1 MIWDVLEAL
10 RRRENAERGYVEV
23 KTPLLYD
30 VDTWVTSGHWEKFK
44 DNMFLVPYGEERTL
58 GMKPMNCPGHML
70 LFGNALRS
78 YRELPLRYAEASALH
93 RNERAG
99 TLHGLLRVQ
108 QVTQDDA
115 HIFVTPEQIED
126 EIFGAL
132 DFAAHLYGVFGMDA
146 RFELSTRPE
155 NKLGTD
161 EEWDFTEGALRSA
174 LERRGIEYTINAG
187 DGAFYGPKIDLH
199 MTDVARPLLADGH
212 DPARLPDAGPLR
224 AHIRGRGQRRA
235 HAVRHPPRALRVPRA
250 LHGHPDRALRRRV
263 PGLARSGAGA
273 DHPRGVDHREAVA
286 ELAQRLGEFRVEVDD
301 SDETVGKRIRN
312 AEVEKIPYVVVWGD
326 KESED
331 AIAVRTHGGDQSTK
345 SLDELVAKLRD
356 EAAVS

>member
-1 MIWDVLEAL
+1 M
-10 RRRENAERGYVEV
+10 R
-23 KTPLLYD
+23 TPLLYD
-30 VDTWVTSGHWEKFK
+30 VEHVGHLGPLGEVQGQH
-44 DNMFLVPYGEERTL
+44 VPRPVWRGADARNE
-58 GMKPMNCPGHML
+58 
-70 LFGNALRS
+70 AD
-78 YRELPLRYAEASALH
+78 ELPRPHAPLRQCPAQLPRAAASLRGGVGAPPQ
-93 RNERAG
+93 RAG
-99 TLHGLLRVQ
+99 RNASRPPSRAAGHPGRRPYLR
-108 QVTQDDA
+108 DA
-115 HIFVTPEQIED
+115 PSRSRTRSSARSTSPPISTASSAME
-126 EIFGAL
+126 
-132 DFAAHLYGVFGMDA
+132 A

-199 MTDVARPLLADGH
+199 MTDVARPLLADGD

-273 DHPRGVDHREAVA
+273 DHPRGGRPPRGGGRARPAARRVPGRGRRLRRDGRQADSQRGGRE
-286 ELAQRLGEFRVEVDD
+286 D
-301 SDETVGKRIRN
+301 
-312 AEVEKIPYVVVWGD
+312 PYVVVWGD